1 LALLAGFRQ
10 RQMREQAIRR
20 GAVPVHRSLATR
32 GFRYH
37 PLATGALR
45 PDHAPYVTPIRP
57 AKCPSPPNAATLAP
71 ILRTEDLTV
80 CVGGLTALNQ
90 VNFKASETKG
100 PCPRRHRAADAV
112 SGRGAARQG
121 RGEP

>member
-1 LALLAGFRQ
+1 MLD
-10 RQMREQAIRR
+10 ID
-20 GAVPVHRSLATR
+20 
-32 GFRYH
+32 H

-71 ILRTEDLTV
+71 IPRTEDLTV

-100 PCPRRHRAADAV
+100 PCPRPSSRR
-112 SGRGAARQG
+112 R
-121 RGEP
+121 RGERARGGATGER